1 MTNTSLFF
9 LVDKFSGAI
18 KETVKLMEEG
28 NHTKD
33 EIQKA
38 LDQMT
43 VRINELREEFD
54 ENESDIE
61 MVARDSIGVT
71 VENILTYFNVDIDI
85 KDAIRERDW

>member
-1 MTNTSLFF
+1 
-9 LVDKFSGAI
+9 
-18 KETVKLMEEG
+18 MEEG